1 MFLLRACIEGRK
13 GNPLIARERVSWK
26 SGGEEARQRELK
38 LRFVARDYEVI
49 TRAILAML
57 LPPVISASKSCVVD
71 PCRDSVFERF
81 VVKIS
86 IPLKTKVRTFVSV
99 CPIDCNVLQ
108 NLL

>member
-71 PCRDSVFERF
+71 PCRDSVFEKF

-99 CPIDCNVLQ
+99 CSIDCNVLQ